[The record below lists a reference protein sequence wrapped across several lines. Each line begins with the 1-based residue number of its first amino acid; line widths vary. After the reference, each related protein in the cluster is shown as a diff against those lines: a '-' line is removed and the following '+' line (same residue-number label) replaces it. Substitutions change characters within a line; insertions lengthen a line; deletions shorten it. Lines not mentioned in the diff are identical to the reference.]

1 VQQRYGARFVTGSGV
16 MFVTQPPEAVDLL
29 QQAVAQVSNPLPL
42 AALHGLT
49 TLTGSLVLALALAE
63 SRCSLAEIWA
73 LAHLDEDFQMEIWGQ
88 DEEALLRRAQRFRE
102 AQAAASL
109 LKCTV

>member
-1 VQQRYGARFVTGSGV
+1 
-16 MFVTQPPEAVDLL
+16 
-29 QQAVAQVSNPLPL
+29 
-42 AALHGLT
+42 
-49 TLTGSLVLALALAE
+49 
-63 SRCSLAEIWA
+63 
-73 LAHLDEDFQMEIWGQ
+73 MEIWGQ